1 MKNFKLHFLARKNT
15 SIGKRLKFTETIE
28 AENIDNAKLKLYD
41 NYEHIHVLKVN
52 NKAVDKDYTFNE
64 FR

>member
-1 MKNFKLHFLARKNT
+1 MKNFKIQFTGKQKNA
-15 SIGKRLKFTETIE
+15 IGKSYKITETVE

-52 NKAVDKDYTFNE
+52 NKVVDKDYTFNE